1 MWRVA
6 LDALWA
12 TDKTVRDAL
21 AAAGAEPRAAA
32 GGSAALDLARGV
44 EVRAVV
50 GERSRGAALLPST
63 RYLLASP
70 APCVGR
76 PACCALRT
84 AHGGVHAT
92 SACHQVLA
100 AAPGLDPV
108 QYSWRVARQL
118 VLKRNASHPSGFG
131 ELDTPRRTATGVACH
146 VSSIHRDWQWNA
158 FMFGPLSAALLLP
171 LPPADPHAPGQR
183 ATMHALA
190 QRVAAAP
197 IVDYY
202 NGAWLA
208 LSSATLNGDLG
219 RACPL
224 LFDDCFAHRP
234 ADATAAAAAATATT
248 AHPPAALPP
257 PPRPLPLVASPQ
269 TQAIRQGAACVATDC
284 QGWCSEHYRESH
296 CSNCKCQCPFC
307 ESGRKSHL

>member
-1 MWRVA
+1 M
-6 LDALWA
+6 
-12 TDKTVRDAL
+12 
-21 AAAGAEPRAAA
+21 
-32 GGSAALDLARGV
+32 
-44 EVRAVV
+44 
-50 GERSRGAALLPST
+50 
-63 RYLLASP
+63 
-70 APCVGR
+70 
-76 PACCALRT
+76 
-84 AHGGVHAT
+84 
-92 SACHQVLA
+92 
-100 AAPGLDPV
+100 
-108 QYSWRVARQL
+108 
-118 VLKRNASHPSGFG
+118 KRNASHPSGFG
-131 ELDTPRRTATGVACH
+131 ELDTPRRTASGVGCH

-234 ADATAAAAAATATT
+234 ADATAAAASAAS
-248 AHPPAALPP
+248 PRLAAPTP
-257 PPRPLPLVASPQ
+257 PPRPPLPLTDSPQ
-269 TQAIRQGAACVATDC
+269 AVKQAVCVATDC
-284 QGWCSEHYRESH
+284 QDWCSEDFRANH
-296 CSNCKCQCPFC
+296 CGNCKCQCSFC
-307 ESGRKSHL
+307 DSSHV

>member
-1 MWRVA
+1 MWRVV

-21 AAAGAEPRAAA
+21 EGAGADPRTAV
-32 GGSAALDLARGV
+32 GGAAALDLATGV
-44 EVRAVV
+44 EVLAVAPTCCLLL
-50 GERSRGAALLPST
+50 AAYCF
-63 RYLLASP
+63 YLLTPYS
-70 APCVGR
+70 
-76 PACCALRT
+76 LLLT
-84 AHGGVHAT
+84 YY
-92 SACHQVLA
+92 QVLA

-131 ELDTPRRTATGVACH
+131 ELDTPRRTASGVGCH

-202 NGAWLA
+202 NG
-208 LSSATLNGDLG
+208 TNRG
-219 RACPL
+219 R
-224 LFDDCFAHRP
+224 
-234 ADATAAAAAATATT
+234 
-248 AHPPAALPP
+248 
-257 PPRPLPLVASPQ
+257 S
-269 TQAIRQGAACVATDC
+269 
-284 QGWCSEHYRESH
+284 
-296 CSNCKCQCPFC
+296 
-307 ESGRKSHL
+307 

>member
-1 MWRVA
+1 M
-6 LDALWA
+6 
-12 TDKTVRDAL
+12 
-21 AAAGAEPRAAA
+21 
-32 GGSAALDLARGV
+32 
-44 EVRAVV
+44 
-50 GERSRGAALLPST
+50 
-63 RYLLASP
+63 
-70 APCVGR
+70 
-76 PACCALRT
+76 
-84 AHGGVHAT
+84 
-92 SACHQVLA
+92 LA

-171 LPPADPHAPGQR
+171 LPPADPHAPAQR

-219 RACPL
+219 RA
-224 LFDDCFAHRP
+224 
-234 ADATAAAAAATATT
+234 
-248 AHPPAALPP
+248 
-257 PPRPLPLVASPQ
+257 
-269 TQAIRQGAACVATDC
+269 
-284 QGWCSEHYRESH
+284 
-296 CSNCKCQCPFC
+296 
-307 ESGRKSHL
+307 

>member
-1 MWRVA
+1 M
-6 LDALWA
+6 
-12 TDKTVRDAL
+12 
-21 AAAGAEPRAAA
+21 
-32 GGSAALDLARGV
+32 
-44 EVRAVV
+44 
-50 GERSRGAALLPST
+50 
-63 RYLLASP
+63 
-70 APCVGR
+70 
-76 PACCALRT
+76 
-84 AHGGVHAT
+84 
-92 SACHQVLA
+92 LA

-131 ELDTPRRTATGVACH
+131 ELDTPRRTASGFPCH

-234 ADATAAAAAATATT
+234 ADATAAAAAA
-248 AHPPAALPP
+248 AAAQPQAAFPP
-257 PPRPLPLVASPQ
+257 PPRPLPLVDVASPQ
-269 TQAIRQGAACVATDC
+269 TQAVKQEAACVAADC
-284 QGWCSEHYRESH
+284 QGWCSEHFRESH
-296 CSNCKCQCPFC
+296 CSNCKCQCQFC
-307 ESGRKSHL
+307 ESGRI

>member
-1 MWRVA
+1 
-6 LDALWA
+6 LLF
-12 TDKTVRDAL
+12 
-21 AAAGAEPRAAA
+21 AAHC
-32 GGSAALDLARGV
+32 
-44 EVRAVV
+44 
-50 GERSRGAALLPST
+50 LLH
-63 RYLLASP
+63 
-70 APCVGR
+70 
-76 PACCALRT
+76 T
-84 AHGGVHAT
+84 AYY
-92 SACHQVLA
+92 QVLA

-131 ELDTPRRTATGVACH
+131 ELDTPRRTASGVGCH

-224 LFDDCFAHRP
+224 LFDDCFLHRP
-234 ADATAAAAAATATT
+234 ADATAAAAAAQ
-248 AHPPAALPP
+248 PQAALPP

-269 TQAIRQGAACVATDC
+269 TQAVRQEEAACVATDC
-284 QGWCSEHYRESH
+284 QGWCSEHFMESH

-307 ESGRKSHL
+307 ESGRM